1 MNLARFFDPD
11 LVDINLEAET
21 KIEAIGKLTDLFCE
35 KYADK
40 SKDDIMQS
48 IMEREEHGS
57 TSFGRGFAFPHART
71 DAVDDLFIV
80 FGICPKGIKSD
91 ATDGVPLNV
100 VCLLLTPR
108 NISRLYL
115 QTLSALASLAR
126 RPDILGIIMKIDS
139 PRGLIDLVE
148 RANIRIK
155 KALTVADIMPE
166 KTPTV
171 TIKDSLKKVANIM
184 FKHRLDG
191 VPVVDSNKKLVGEVS
206 EKELL
211 KFAMPDYE
219 SFIANLANA
228 PDLEPF
234 EDVLKQGDKASV
246 RDVMNKNVETVTR
259 DTQVVEAAALMLF
272 RDVDRVM
279 VVDNDQLI
287 GMVSRTDIVSKII
300 RG

>member
-11 LVDINLEAET
+11 LVEINLKADS
-21 KIEAIGKLTDLFCE
+21 KIEAIGKLTDIFCG
-35 KYADK
+35 KYP
-40 SKDDIMQS
+40 SKNKEEIMQS

-80 FGICPKGIKSD
+80 FGICRERIESD
-91 ATDGVPLNV
+91 ASDGVPLNV
-100 VCLLLTPR
+100 ICLLLTPR

-126 RPDILGIIMKIDS
+126 RPDILNIILKIDS
-139 PRGLIDLVE
+139 PKNLIDLIE

-211 KFAMPDYE
+211 KFALPDYE

-234 EDVLKQGDKASV
+234 EDARPIVLSTKT
-246 RDVMNKNVETVTR
+246 N
-259 DTQVVEAAALMLF
+259 
-272 RDVDRVM
+272 
-279 VVDNDQLI
+279 
-287 GMVSRTDIVSKII
+287 I
-300 RG
+300 RA